1 MKKNE
6 ITKRA
11 KHIKSIR
18 LEREKAIFMKLGSKI
33 KAYFF
38 TGILVTAPVA
48 MTFYLAY
55 KLITWIDISVNR
67 LIPPE
72 FRPDNY
78 LPYSIPG
85 LGVVLLI
92 LALILIGMFAAGFLG
107 RFFLKLGEWIVYKVP
122 FISSVYSLLKQ
133 VFQTFL
139 SNRNDAFTKVVLL
152 EYPRKGIWIL
162 GFVSSDTQGE
172 VKDKLGR
179 ELLNVFIPTTP
190 NPTSGFLIFVPKE
203 DTISID
209 MSVEEGIKFVISGG
223 LVTPEMTKK
232 TNRASSFLIY
242 TEKGR
247 NKKRKPQAV
256 SIGK

>member
-1 MKKNE
+1 MKRE
-6 ITKRA
+6 DITKRA
-11 KHIKSIR
+11 INIRRIR

-38 TGILVTAPVA
+38 TGILVTAPVS

-55 KLITWIDISVNR
+55 KLISWIDVSVNR

-85 LGVVLLI
+85 LGLVLLI
-92 LALILIGMFAAGFLG
+92 VALILIGMFAAGFLG
-107 RFFLKLGEWIVYKVP
+107 KFFLSLGEWIVYKMP
-122 FISSVYSLLKQ
+122 LISSVYSLLKQ

-139 SNRNDAFTKVVLL
+139 SNKNNALSKVVLL

-162 GFVSSDTQGE
+162 GFVSSETQGE

-179 ELLNVFIPTTP
+179 EMLNIFIPTTP
-190 NPTSGFLIFVPKE
+190 NPTSGFVIFVPKE
-203 DTISID
+203 DTVSLD

-223 LVTPEMTKK
+223 LVSPEM
-232 TNRASSFLIY
+232 A
-242 TEKGR
+242 G
-247 NKKRKPQAV
+247 KKRRK
-256 SIGK
+256 IK

>member
-1 MKKNE
+1 MKEQDLK
-6 ITKRA
+6 KRA
-11 KHIKSIR
+11 LNIKRIR

-38 TGILVTAPVA
+38 TGILVTAPVSI
-48 MTFYLAY
+48 TFYLAY
-55 KLITWIDISVNR
+55 KLIFWIDRSVNK
-67 LIPPE
+67 LIPME

-85 LGVVLLI
+85 LGLVLLI
-92 LALILIGMFAAGFLG
+92 LAMIFIGMFAAGFLG
-107 RFFLKLGEWIVYKVP
+107 KFFLSLGEWLVFKMP

-139 SNRNDAFTKVVLL
+139 SNKNNAFSKVVLL

-162 GFVSSDTQGE
+162 GFVSSDTTGE
-172 VKDKLGR
+172 VRDKLGR

-203 DTISID
+203 DTINID
-209 MSVEEGIKFVISGG
+209 MSVEDGIKFVISGG
-223 LVTPEMTKK
+223 LVTPELASKK
-232 TNRASSFLIY
+232 SR
-242 TEKGR
+242 
-247 NKKRKPQAV
+247 KKQ
-256 SIGK
+256 

>member
-1 MKKNE
+1 MKKEE
-6 ITKRA
+6 IAKRA
-11 KHIKSIR
+11 RNIKRLR
-18 LEREKAIFMKLGSKI
+18 LEREKAMFMKLGSKI

-55 KLITWIDISVNR
+55 KLITWIDVSVNR

-107 RFFLKLGEWIVYKVP
+107 RFFLRLGEWIVYKVP

-139 SNRNDAFTKVVLL
+139 SNKNDAFTKVVLL

-203 DTISID
+203 DTINVN

-232 TNRASSFLIY
+232 
-242 TEKGR
+242 K
-247 NKKRKPQAV
+247 
-256 SIGK
+256 

>member
-1 MKKNE
+1 MKKDE
-6 ITKRA
+6 VTKRA
-11 KHIKSIR
+11 IRIKHIR
-18 LEREKAIFMKLGSKI
+18 LDREKAIFMKLGSKI

-55 KLITWIDISVNR
+55 KLITWIDVSVNR

-107 RFFLKLGEWIVYKVP
+107 RFFLRLGEWIVYKVP

-139 SNRNDAFTKVVLL
+139 SNKNEAFTKVVLL
-152 EYPRKGIWIL
+152 EYPRKGLWIL

-172 VKDKLGR
+172 VKDKLGG

-203 DTISID
+203 DTINVD

-232 TNRASSFLIY
+232 
-242 TEKGR
+242 K
-247 NKKRKPQAV
+247 
-256 SIGK
+256 